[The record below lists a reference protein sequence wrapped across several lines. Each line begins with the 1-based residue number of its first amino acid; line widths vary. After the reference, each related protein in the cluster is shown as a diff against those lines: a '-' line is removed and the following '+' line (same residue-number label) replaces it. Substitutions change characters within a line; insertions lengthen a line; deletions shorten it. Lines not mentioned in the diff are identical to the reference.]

1 MWWRFDL
8 LMIVYTGSETGC
20 IWLDILEIRLDVNR
34 WVKEMRNNDR
44 RCKPTLYSFLTRVQM
59 YSLT

>member
-1 MWWRFDL
+1 
-8 LMIVYTGSETGC
+8 MIVYTGSETGC
-20 IWLDILEIRLDVNR
+20 IWLDVLEICHNVNR

-44 RCKPTLYSFLTRVQM
+44 RCKPTLYSFLTQVQM